1 MGFFPLNS
9 PDEKKITEKYN
20 AEEKELLD
28 KLAKKV
34 VYWKMTAPAIMA
46 LESVKPLNYIGS
58 QAMVFFEPIVQ
69 TIFNLKD
76 YDTMR
81 QMLER
86 RETIEMLL
94 LRIEFFDAIA
104 QRKEKLFKKLKKEYL
119 RTQTAGFRFKS
130 AMIGFHVPKHLEGDW
145 KAKLDAIDAEM
156 AEPQNPDGDAKP
168 STDSGKS
175 L

>member
-9 PDEKKITEKYN
+9 GDEKKAADKYTDY
-20 AEEKELLD
+20 EKELLD

-34 VYWKMTAPAIMA
+34 VHWKMTAPAIMA

-76 YDTMR
+76 YDTVR

-104 QRKEKLFKKLKKEYL
+104 KRKEKLFSKLKKEYL
-119 RTQTAGFRFKS
+119 KTQTTGFRLKS
-130 AMIGFHVPKHLEGDW
+130 AIVGFRVPKHLEADW
-145 KAKLDAIDAEM
+145 KARLDAIDAEM
-156 AEPQNPDGDAKP
+156 TEPQKTGGTQWP
-168 STDSGKS
+168 DSGKS
-175 L
+175 S

>member
-1 MGFFPLNS
+1 MGFFPLHSADDKNAADKYS
-9 PDEKKITEKYN
+9 DDEK
-20 AEEKELLD
+20 ALLD

-34 VYWKMTAPAIMA
+34 VHWKMTAPAIMA

-58 QAMVFFEPIVQ
+58 QAMVFFEPIIQ

-76 YDTMR
+76 YDTVR

-86 RETIEMLL
+86 RESIEMLL

-104 QRKEKLFKKLKKEYL
+104 RRKEKLFGKLKKEYL
-119 RTQTAGFRFKS
+119 RTQTTGFRVKS
-130 AMIGFHVPKHLEGDW
+130 ALIGFKVPKHLEADW

-156 AEPQNPDGDAKP
+156 MEPQQTGDLKKPDVGMDTTP
-168 STDSGKS
+168 
-175 L
+175 

>member
-1 MGFFPLNS
+1 MGFFPLHS
-9 PDEKKITEKYN
+9 ADDKSAADKYN

-34 VYWKMTAPAIMA
+34 VHWKMTAPAIMA

-58 QAMVFFEPIVQ
+58 QAMVFFEPMIQ

-104 QRKEKLFKKLKKEYL
+104 VRKEKLFKKLKKEFL
-119 RTQTAGFRFKS
+119 RSQTTGYRIQSAIIGFR
-130 AMIGFHVPKHLEGDW
+130 VPKHLENDW

-156 AEPQNPDGDAKP
+156 TPPPNTDTTENSSADKP
-168 STDSGKS
+168 S
-175 L
+175 

>member
-1 MGFFPLNS
+1 MGFFPLHS
-9 PDEKKITEKYN
+9 ADDQSAAGKYN
-20 AEEKELLD
+20 DEEKALLD

-34 VYWKMTAPAIMA
+34 VHWKMTAPAIMA

-58 QAMVFFEPIVQ
+58 QTMVFFEPIIQ

-76 YDTMR
+76 YDTIR

-94 LRIEFFDAIA
+94 LRIEFLDAIA
-104 QRKEKLFKKLKKEYL
+104 RRKEKLFNKLKREYL
-119 RTQTAGFRFKS
+119 RTQTTGFRFKS
-130 AMIGFHVPKHLEGDW
+130 ALIGFRVPTHLEADW

-156 AEPQNPDGDAKP
+156 AEPQQTGGAQKSDAGAGSP
-168 STDSGKS
+168 S
-175 L
+175 

>member
-9 PDEKKITEKYN
+9 ADDKNAADKYN
-20 AEEKELLD
+20 DEEKALLD

-34 VYWKMTAPAIMA
+34 VHWKMTAPAIMT

-58 QAMVFFEPIVQ
+58 QAMVFFEPIIQ

-94 LRIEFFDAIA
+94 LRIEFYDAIA
-104 QRKEKLFKKLKKEYL
+104 RRKEKLFNKLKKEYL
-119 RTQTAGFRFKS
+119 RTQTTGFRIKS
-130 AMIGFHVPKHLEGDW
+130 ALIGFRVPKHLETEW

-156 AEPQNPDGDAKP
+156 AESQPTGGA
-168 STDSGKS
+168 
-175 L
+175 

>member
-1 MGFFPLNS
+1 MGFFPLHSADDQNAAG
-9 PDEKKITEKYN
+9 KYN
-20 AEEKELLD
+20 DEEKALLD

-34 VYWKMTAPAIMA
+34 VHWKMTAPAIMA

-58 QAMVFFEPIVQ
+58 QAMVFFEPIIQ

-94 LRIEFFDAIA
+94 LRIESFDAVA
-104 QRKEKLFKKLKKEYL
+104 RRKERLFNKLKKEYL
-119 RTQTAGFRFKS
+119 RTQTTGFRFKS
-130 AMIGFHVPKHLEGDW
+130 ALIGFRVPKHLEVDW
-145 KAKLDAIDAEM
+145 KAKLDAIDAET
-156 AEPQNPDGDAKP
+156 AEPQPTGDARKP
-168 STDSGKS
+168 DAGTGTSS
-175 L
+175 

>member
-1 MGFFPLNS
+1 MGFFPLHAADDKNAA
-9 PDEKKITEKYN
+9 DKYS

-34 VYWKMTAPAIMA
+34 VHWKMTAPAIMA

-58 QAMVFFEPIVQ
+58 QAMVFFEPMVQ

-76 YDTMR
+76 YDTVR
-81 QMLER
+81 EMLER

-104 QRKEKLFKKLKKEYL
+104 VRKEKLFKKLKKEFL
-119 RTQTAGFRFKS
+119 RSQTTGYRIKSAIVGFR
-130 AMIGFHVPKHLEGDW
+130 VPNHLESDW
-145 KAKLDAIDAEM
+145 KARLDAIDAEM
-156 AEPQNPDGDAKP
+156 TPPANTDTAGNS
-168 STDSGKS
+168 STDKQS
-175 L
+175 

>member
-9 PDEKKITEKYN
+9 GDDKKAADKYTDDEK
-20 AEEKELLD
+20 ALLD

-34 VYWKMTAPAIMA
+34 VHWKMTVPAIMT

-58 QAMVFFEPIVQ
+58 QTMVFFEPIIQ

-76 YDTMR
+76 YDTIR

-104 QRKEKLFKKLKKEYL
+104 KRKEKLFNKLKKEYL
-119 RTQTAGFRFKS
+119 RMQTTGFRLKS
-130 AMIGFHVPKHLEGDW
+130 ALVGFQVPKHLEADW

-156 AEPQNPDGDAKP
+156 AEPQQTGGA
-168 STDSGKS
+168 
-175 L
+175 